1 MFGDTHDAD
10 RKGLVPRMLEAS
22 DACGVVVA
30 LIMFESVVHV
40 MRADGFVRTVQCL
53 FNVLDTPNLYEKSTV
68 SLSYLQV
75 YNNEIQVPIQL
86 HPAGVGPSL
95 IVCWDP

>member
-22 DACGVVVA
+22 DTCGVVVA
-30 LIMFESVVHV
+30 LITFEGAVRV
-40 MRADGFVRTVQCL
+40 MCAYGFVRTVQCL

-75 YNNEIQVPIQL
+75 YNNEIQVPIQP
-86 HPAGVGPSL
+86 HPAGFGPWL
-95 IVCWDP
+95 IVCWDS